1 MEALAVGLGGFLGSL
16 GRWQLG
22 VWLKGVTPAL
32 PAGTLVANLLAALLI
47 GLVTGVGLAA
57 PMPERLRLFLA
68 VGLRG
73 GLSTF
78 STFSNETFQ
87 LASSGNWVG
96 AALNVVANVASCLFA
111 VGCGIAL
118 GRMLVS

>member
-22 VWLKGVTPAL
+22 VWLKGVAPSL

-47 GLVTGVGLAA
+47 GVDLAA

-68 VGLRG
+68 VGLCG

-87 LASSGNWVG
+87 LVSSGNWAG
-96 AALNVVANVASCLFA
+96 AAFNVVANVASCLFA